1 MRAMAN
7 LSNFRYI
14 CHFRHF
20 RQNRYFLRGPCKNLI
35 EFSLNLW
42 QIFGTIAIFAVL
54 AIFAK
59 IATFQGA
66 PSDVFEFLTN
76 LWRIFAKVSI
86 FIVAYISEHMTSRF
100 TRDCILEQSKNTAVL
115 HSNFRMANIMP
126 TSYYILSLFT
136 SDRQSS

>member
-1 MRAMAN
+1 MAN
-7 LSNFRYI
+7 LPNFRYS

-20 RQNRYFLRGPCKNLI
+20 RQNRYFSRGPCKNLI

-42 QIFGTIAIFAVL
+42 QIFGTI

-76 LWRIFAKVSI
+76 LWRIFAKVSS
-86 FIVAYISEHMTSRF
+86 FVGAYISEHMT
-100 TRDCILEQSKNTAVL
+100 
-115 HSNFRMANIMP
+115 
-126 TSYYILSLFT
+126 
-136 SDRQSS
+136 

>member
-1 MRAMAN
+1 MAN
-7 LSNFRYI
+7 LPNFRYI

-42 QIFGTIAIFAVL
+42 QIFGTIAIFA
-54 AIFAK
+54 K

-76 LWRIFAKVSI
+76 LWRIFV
-86 FIVAYISEHMTSRF
+86 VAYISEHMTSRF
-100 TRDCILEQSKNTAVL
+100 TRDCILERSKNTAVL

>member
-7 LSNFRYI
+7 LPNFRYI

-20 RQNRYFLRGPCKNLI
+20 RQNRYFSRGRCKNLI

-42 QIFGTIAIFAVL
+42 QIFGTI

-86 FIVAYISEHMTSRF
+86 FVVTYISEHMTSRF

-115 HSNFRMANIMP
+115 HSNFRMANIIT

>member
-1 MRAMAN
+1 MTRNARNGESAIFSLHLPFSPFSSKSL
-7 LSNFRYI
+7 LS
-14 CHFRHF
+14 
-20 RQNRYFLRGPCKNLI
+20 RGPCKNLI

-42 QIFGTIAIFAVL
+42 QIFGTIAIFAVF

-76 LWRIFAKVSI
+76 LWRIFTKVSI
-86 FIVAYISEHMTSRF
+86 FVFAYISEHMTSRF
-100 TRDCILEQSKNTAVL
+100 TRDCILERSKNTAVL

-126 TSYYILSLFT
+126 TS
-136 SDRQSS
+136 

>member
-7 LSNFRYI
+7 LPNFRYI

-20 RQNRYFLRGPCKNLI
+20 RQNRYFSRGPCKNLI

-42 QIFGTIAIFAVL
+42 QIFGTI

-86 FIVAYISEHMTSRF
+86 SEHMTPRF

>member
-7 LSNFRYI
+7 LPNFRYI

-20 RQNRYFLRGPCKNLI
+20 RQNRYFSRGPCKNLI

-59 IATFQGA
+59 IAFFQGA

-76 LWRIFAKVSI
+76 LSI
-86 FIVAYISEHMTSRF
+86 FVVAYISEHITSRF
-100 TRDCILEQSKNTAVL
+100 TRDCILEQCKNTAVL

>member
-7 LSNFRYI
+7 LPNFHYI
-14 CHFRHF
+14 CHF
-20 RQNRYFLRGPCKNLI
+20 RQNRYFSRGPCKNLI

-42 QIFGTIAIFAVL
+42 QIFGTI

-86 FIVAYISEHMTSRF
+86 FVVAYISEHMTPRF

>member
-7 LSNFRYI
+7 LPNFRYI

-20 RQNRYFLRGPCKNLI
+20 RQNRYFSRGPCKNLI

-42 QIFGTIAIFAVL
+42 QIFGTIAIFA
-54 AIFAK
+54 K

-76 LWRIFAKVSI
+76 LSI
-86 FIVAYISEHMTSRF
+86 FVVAYISEHITSRF
-100 TRDCILEQSKNTAVL
+100 TRDYILEQSKNTAVL

>member
-7 LSNFRYI
+7 LPNFRYI

-20 RQNRYFLRGPCKNLI
+20 RHFLQNRYFSRGPCKNLI

-76 LWRIFAKVSI
+76 LSI
-86 FIVAYISEHMTSRF
+86 FVVAYISEHITSRF

>member
-1 MRAMAN
+1 MTRNARNGESAKFS
-7 LSNFRYI
+7 LHLPFS
-14 CHFRHF
+14 HF
-20 RQNRYFLRGPCKNLI
+20 RQNRYFSSPCKNLI

-42 QIFGTIAIFAVL
+42 QIFGTIAIFA
-54 AIFAK
+54 K

-66 PSDVFEFLTN
+66 PSDVCEFLTN

-86 FIVAYISEHMTSRF
+86 FVVAYISEHLTSRF

>member
-14 CHFRHF
+14 CHF

-86 FIVAYISEHMTSRF
+86 FVVAYISEHMTSRF

>member
-7 LSNFRYI
+7 LPNFRCI

-20 RQNRYFLRGPCKNLI
+20 RQNRYFSRGPCKILI

-42 QIFGTIAIFAVL
+42 QIFGTI

-76 LWRIFAKVSI
+76 LWRIFTKVSI
-86 FIVAYISEHMTSRF
+86 FVFAYISEHMTSRF
-100 TRDCILEQSKNTAVL
+100 TRDCILERSKNTAVL

-126 TSYYILSLFT
+126 TS
-136 SDRQSS
+136 